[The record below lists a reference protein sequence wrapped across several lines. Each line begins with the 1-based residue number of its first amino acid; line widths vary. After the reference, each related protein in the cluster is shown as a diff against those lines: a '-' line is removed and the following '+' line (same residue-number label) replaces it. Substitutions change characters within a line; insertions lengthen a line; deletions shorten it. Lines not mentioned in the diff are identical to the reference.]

1 MACRFVRSVVAFWFA
16 APRTSP
22 LWQRDSFLVSCSV
35 LRSLLASERSGVV
48 KTFRCADE
56 IVDKSELESAF
67 LDLVD
72 GKTPSTPA
80 TATQYVAPPPPQSV
94 IFSPSRVDG
103 LPDVSTVTVNATQL
117 VFHTPSGDH
126 AHSFASIGR
135 RQESRIASLLKRCTF
150 RRPWPQIVANRSWC
164 MDPLRAYF
172 VFYTD
177 PNVTIYMPS
186 GDVTDYATCCFSRI
200 RDIIHS
206 GRYATS
212 DLN

>member
-1 MACRFVRSVVAFWFA
+1 MVFTQGSSAH
-16 APRTSP
+16 
-22 LWQRDSFLVSCSV
+22 
-35 LRSLLASERSGVV
+35 LRSLATLTGFGTIFRSSGIACFVQGGVV

-67 LDLVD
+67 LGLAD
-72 GKTPSTPA
+72 GKTPSTQAPA
-80 TATQYVAPPPPQSV
+80 TEHVVPPPTQPV

-103 LPDVSTVTVNATQL
+103 FDDVSTVTVDATQIVL
-117 VFHTPSGDH
+117 HTSSGDH
-126 AHSFASIGR
+126 THAFASIGR

-150 RRPWPQIVANRSWC
+150 RRPWPQMVADRSWC
-164 MDPLRAYF
+164 IDPLRAYF

-177 PNVTIYMPS
+177 PNVTLYMPS

-200 RDIIHS
+200 RDVIHS
-206 GRYATS
+206 GRHATF